1 MMVELDNKLIKRLRQ
16 SANKHGLED
25 VLSGCGMSKSAF
37 YKYINKTQKTIFQN
51 KYNRIIK
58 YLDTVNSYEA
68 IQKHKTKFRL
78 KAINSNLKKLSR
90 SIESILKEL

>member
-1 MMVELDNKLIKRLRQ
+1 MVELDNNLIKQLRQ

-25 VLSGCGMSKSAF
+25 VVSGCGMSKSAF
-37 YKYINKTQKTIFQN
+37 YKYVGKKQKTVFEN
-51 KYNRIIK
+51 KYNRIIN

-78 KAINSNLKKLSR
+78 KAISSHLKKLSR
-90 SIESILKEL
+90 SIDSISKEL